1 MSYPN
6 NMTKDTL
13 DSLIKAYADSITS
26 FKKQE
31 KIEPLDLILP
41 GIMRVNAGLLAIG
54 GFFQLGDGRFQ
65 QQHTVVTTN
74 GIYPRDGGFGSKPA
88 GHSPNDPIRESLG
101 CFWTMSNTANVVSS
115 PIYARQATPPTHT
128 NYLYTPE
135 NPDNFD
141 VSYDLALAIGADSIK
156 VGGDSQM
163 LPGYVYSQESDLAKL
178 NESYA
183 FKSTLK
189 PNYIYKTPGTYF
201 QTGVEHFEFTEPI
214 AYGPNQAFDF
224 KEPIFDLGYN
234 QYLKIH
240 YNFSKAA
247 IVASKEANQVVT
259 PDQVKKVL
267 PLTLLCGIEQKNE
280 GIKTYFQKD
289 GIVKER
295 TATFDNTPSPTN
307 WEAPFPL
314 QGYYFVPDPDSE
326 ASEAQ
331 NQNMI
336 QSIMQRVFG
345 AQAPNFY
352 EDISFRSKACMSDE
366 VTKLFGEDQS
376 QNASIA
382 DVVPHYNFASPFW
395 EKALKNFTLF
405 GNVPQSNY
413 QNYNKE
419 LAIGNIYT
427 YCSKVSSGLSG
438 EDKLKFQ
445 FNKYGNRLMYCAL
458 DSDKTFQR
466 DCLKFSN
473 IFFLTPAKKLN
484 QMVDDT
490 KYQFP
495 MYNEI
500 TFNSEPK
507 KQLGIM
513 LQESG
518 MLLEF
523 FSTLLSYLYGRN
535 QPLHS
540 MGSQGEVD
548 QVFADID
555 TLADKGI
562 LLSGDGDSATP
573 GYGIATKIKKP
584 TSALFGAPES
594 YALTSPNLFSFD
606 FLAWLQNYIQYLDN
620 PQDNWNPSRNR
631 TLIGRSTKFFG
642 LSEKD
647 LENALDDFSPK
658 KILGLLKFMPKFQQC
673 VTEKTRALHDIFSA
687 DKNNMAYS
695 ETIMYKIVKIDV
707 GTGLV
712 MQNIF
717 LPLDSAQDTIKYI
730 DTQVAYGRP
739 YRYVIKAIKMVI
751 GTEYKYKGGFFDPAD
766 GQQLNSIADESHIP
780 GDATDTYGNTGLDID
795 YISYGTAAGGSV
807 PVYSRDS
814 KTPFGNIENVGLSVI
829 EVKYRPTVRI
839 IEVPYYSEATMIVD
853 NPPMPPLTN
862 IYPLS
867 GQKNKLLLTFENQT
881 GDRNLVPISLGE
893 GGDEDLFDIHRLIQK
908 RTLKMPNGE
917 LYDPTIRFKADD
929 TALYYQVFKIVG
941 KKPTSYSS
949 FSDSL
954 AVNVSMENLQAGFED
969 TIATNIKYYYTFRTV
984 DRHGNISNP
993 TPVYEVEMVE
1003 DSGVAYPII
1012 KVMDDFDE
1020 PVQYV
1025 YSKPFRRFMMIDAAD
1040 QHVFLNEEKSGIVG
1054 DETALT
1060 GKDPI
1065 LGIADRSLW
1074 NDKVFKFRIKSKQ
1087 TGKMIDLN
1095 LSFKTNH
1102 IVEGNENTNLC
1113 E

>member
-13 DSLIKAYADSITS
+13 DSLVKAYADSIIS
-26 FKKQE
+26 FKNQE
-31 KIEPLDLILP
+31 KIEPLDLVLP
-41 GIMRVNAGLLAIG
+41 GIHVFGMPTLLSALVSKG
-54 GFFQLGDGRFQ
+54 ADMVQRFR
-65 QQHTVVTTN
+65 QQHSVITTN
-74 GIYPRDGGFGSKPA
+74 GIYPRGAGFGSKPA
-88 GHSPNDPIRESLG
+88 GSSPADPIRESLG
-101 CFWTMSNTANVVSS
+101 CFWIMSNPPSPTVPS
-115 PIYARQATPPTHT
+115 PIYARKATPSTHT

-135 NPDNFD
+135 NPDGFD
-141 VSYDLALAIGADSIK
+141 LTYEYMVAFGQVDAYINNEYDLSKLAAGHS
-156 VGGDSQM
+156 
-163 LPGYVYSQESDLAKL
+163 
-178 NESYA
+178 
-183 FKSTLK
+183 FKSTFK
-189 PNYIYKTPGTYF
+189 PNYLFQTPGTYF

-214 AYGPNQAFDF
+214 AYGPEQTFDF
-224 KEPIFDLGYN
+224 KTPIFDLGYN

-247 IVASKEANQVVT
+247 MVASKEANQIVT
-259 PDQVKKVL
+259 TDQVKKVL
-267 PLTLLCGIEQKNE
+267 PLTLLCGIEQKSE

-289 GIVKER
+289 GIIKER

-314 QGYYFVPDPDSE
+314 KGYYFSPSPDSE
-326 ASEAQ
+326 ANEAQ
-331 NQNMI
+331 NANMV

-352 EDISFRSKACMSDE
+352 EDISFRSKACISDE

-376 QNASIA
+376 QNDSIA
-382 DVVPHYNFASPFW
+382 DVVPHYNFTSPFW
-395 EKALKNFTLF
+395 EKALVNFQLF
-405 GNVPQSNY
+405 TNVPQANY
-413 QNYNKE
+413 RNYNKE

-427 YCSKVSSGLSG
+427 YCSKVSSGLPG
-438 EDKLKFQ
+438 EEKIKFQ
-445 FNKYGNRLMYCAL
+445 FNKYGNQLMYCAL
-458 DSDKTFQR
+458 DSDGSFR
-466 DCLKFSN
+466 ADALKFSN
-473 IFFLTPAKKLN
+473 IFFTSPAKKLN

-500 TFNSEPK
+500 TFKSEPK
-507 KQLGIM
+507 KELGIM
-513 LQESG
+513 LEESG

-540 MGSQGEVD
+540 MGSQEAVD
-548 QVFADID
+548 QVFADIE
-555 TLADKGI
+555 TLVDKGI
-562 LLSGDGDSATP
+562 LLSGDGDSASP
-573 GYGIATKIKKP
+573 GYSVATKIKRP
-584 TSALFGAPES
+584 TSALFGTPES
-594 YALTSPNLFSFD
+594 YTLANGNLYSFD
-606 FLAWLQNYIQYLDN
+606 FLAWLQNYVQYLDN
-620 PQDNWNPSRNR
+620 PQENWSPCRQR
-631 TLIGRSTKFFG
+631 QYIERSTKFFG
-642 LSEKD
+642 LSE
-647 LENALDDFSPK
+647 ENLDDALDDFSPK
-658 KILGLLKFMPKFQQC
+658 KILGLLKFMPKFQEC
-673 VTEKTRALHDIFSA
+673 VTKKTRALHDIFSA
-687 DKNNMAYS
+687 DNNNMAYS
-695 ETIMYKIVKIDV
+695 ETIMYKITKID
-707 GTGLV
+707 GFTGLA

-739 YRYVIKAIKMVI
+739 YRYVINAVKIVV
-751 GTEYKYKGGFFDPAD
+751 GTEYKYNGGFLDPTV
-766 GQQLNSIADESHIP
+766 GQQYASIAEETHIP
-780 GDATDTYGNTGLDID
+780 GDGTDTYGNFDLDID

-807 PVYSRDS
+807 PLYSRDN
-814 KTPFGNIENVGLSVI
+814 KTPLGDIENVGLSVI

-839 IEVPYYSEATMIVD
+839 IEVPYYSEDTMIVD

-881 GDRNLVPISLGE
+881 GDRNLVPISLGAS
-893 GGDEDLFDIHRLIQK
+893 GDEDLFDIHRAVQK
-908 RTLKMPNGE
+908 RTLQMPNGE

-929 TALYYQVFKIVG
+929 SALYYQVFKIAG

-954 AVNVSMENLQAGFED
+954 AATVSMENLQAGFED

-1003 DSGVAYPII
+1003 DSGVTYPII
-1012 KVMDDFDE
+1012 KVIDDFDK
-1020 PVQYV
+1020 PVQHV
-1025 YSKPFRRFMMIDAAD
+1025 YSKSFRRFMMIDAAD
-1040 QHVFLNEEKSGIVG
+1040 QHVFLNEEKTGIVD

-1060 GKDPI
+1060 GTDPV
-1065 LGIADRSLW
+1065 LGTADKSLW
-1074 NDKVFKFRIKSKQ
+1074 NDKAFKFRIKSKQ

-1113 E
+1113 D